1 MYQALIIIPFIHTVN
16 FYSFFSLSKQFYPNF
31 ELTVKRGKVSH
42 SGTGRNLPQ
51 GVGLSLM
58 SGHPLGQV
66 SSVTRLVLRTSF
78 TLCLPCDSA
87 LLSSICRL

>member
-1 MYQALIIIPFIHTVN
+1 M
-16 FYSFFSLSKQFYPNF
+16 
-31 ELTVKRGKVSH
+31 SH
-42 SGTGRNLPQ
+42 SDTGRNRPQ
-51 GVGLSLM
+51 GVVLNLM

-87 LLSSICRL
+87 LVSSVCRL